1 MVAKHIF
8 LSSQVN
14 PTHFTVRLQ
23 VKIPVAVHMRGAECK
38 AVMEQGWVNDS
49 TVFWMFHQFCKV
61 AEMSVTAS
69 HAITGAVLV

>member
-49 TVFWMFHQFCKV
+49 TVF
-61 AEMSVTAS
+61 
-69 HAITGAVLV
+69 